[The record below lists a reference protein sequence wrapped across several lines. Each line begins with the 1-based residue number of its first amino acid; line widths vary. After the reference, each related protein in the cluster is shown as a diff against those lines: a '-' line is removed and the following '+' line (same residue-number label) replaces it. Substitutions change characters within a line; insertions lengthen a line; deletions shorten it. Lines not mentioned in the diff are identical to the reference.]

1 MEQRFVSFEEAL
13 EKLGISS
20 DRLNE
25 LRDHGQ
31 LRAYRDGSSWKFR
44 SDEIESMVK
53 DGVPDIPP
61 PSDIGL
67 VDSEELVAAEPIEV
81 SDEDDKELELES
93 LGEAELPDSEL
104 ELDLEDTD
112 ALSLESE
119 LDLTGMEDTVAAGTS
134 SLELDLSD
142 DEPGDPSDSI
152 LLSEEELG
160 ESVGTSP
167 STIIGKGELASEEA
181 DLGLTTDD
189 PIDAGSDVNLAA
201 GGGASDVLSSG
212 IAGSGVLDEL
222 TEGSDGLS
230 AFEGL
235 EELEIDLSAESS
247 RILSPEDVEAA
258 KMVSEPEAAG
268 TADSDLTLDDDS
280 QLADDAD
287 LGSTDVPLEELEP
300 VVDAIGE
307 EGSGS
312 ELELAGDEDLLLDDP
327 SGSDI
332 TLDSGD
338 SGINLV
344 SPSDS
349 GLALDNI
356 PLDMGGSA
364 ILSSLSLEG
373 SDPEISLIGNEPSDA
388 SPSEA
393 ALQTDDDF
401 QLTPMSEGV
410 AESDVDSSSQVI
422 ALDADIEELGQAE
435 VSGLG
440 EVEFG
445 EAEAGVMLTEDF
457 AEAPAGE
464 VEIGYSE
471 MSMGQPVAIPD
482 AEQPYTV
489 WNVVLLSACGTLL
502 LLAGTMGIDLV
513 RNMWG
518 WNENLTINSSLMD
531 AIRSIMP

>member
-93 LGEAELPDSEL
+93 LREAELPDSEL

-142 DEPGDPSDSI
+142 DEPGDTSDSI

-189 PIDAGSDVNLAA
+189 PIDAGSDV
-201 GGGASDVLSSG
+201 
-212 IAGSGVLDEL
+212 
-222 TEGSDGLS
+222 
-230 AFEGL
+230 
-235 EELEIDLSAESS
+235 
-247 RILSPEDVEAA
+247 R
-258 KMVSEPEAAG
+258 K
-268 TADSDLTLDDDS
+268 
-280 QLADDAD
+280 
-287 LGSTDVPLEELEP
+287 
-300 VVDAIGE
+300 
-307 EGSGS
+307 
-312 ELELAGDEDLLLDDP
+312 
-327 SGSDI
+327 
-332 TLDSGD
+332 
-338 SGINLV
+338 
-344 SPSDS
+344 
-349 GLALDNI
+349 
-356 PLDMGGSA
+356 
-364 ILSSLSLEG
+364 
-373 SDPEISLIGNEPSDA
+373 
-388 SPSEA
+388 
-393 ALQTDDDF
+393 
-401 QLTPMSEGV
+401 
-410 AESDVDSSSQVI
+410 
-422 ALDADIEELGQAE
+422 
-435 VSGLG
+435 
-440 EVEFG
+440 
-445 EAEAGVMLTEDF
+445 
-457 AEAPAGE
+457 
-464 VEIGYSE
+464 
-471 MSMGQPVAIPD
+471 
-482 AEQPYTV
+482 
-489 WNVVLLSACGTLL
+489 ACCRKQSCCG
-502 LLAGTMGIDLV
+502 
-513 RNMWG
+513 
-518 WNENLTINSSLMD
+518 
-531 AIRSIMP
+531 